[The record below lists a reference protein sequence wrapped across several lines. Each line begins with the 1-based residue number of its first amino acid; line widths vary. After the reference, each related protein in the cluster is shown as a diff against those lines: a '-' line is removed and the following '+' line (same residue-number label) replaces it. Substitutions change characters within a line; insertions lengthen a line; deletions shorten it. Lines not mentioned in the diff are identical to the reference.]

1 VELVEELTK
10 WLQANWD
17 PDLEVGEWWRRL
29 GLEGWAA
36 PSLPENAFGRGL
48 SRGDTVV
55 VQRTISSFG
64 ALPAPGGLGL
74 LLAAPTIAAHGT
86 QRQIDNYVKDIV
98 TGQKAWCQLFSEPAA
113 GSDLAGLQTRAE
125 RDGDEWVV
133 NGQKVW
139 TSSGHWAD
147 IGMLLARTNVDV
159 PKHKG
164 ITYFALDMHQPGVE
178 VRPLREMTG
187 RAMFN
192 EVFLTEARTTSDA
205 IIGGIDNGWAVANT
219 TLANERAGLGAG
231 GGDAAASLALPGT
244 VAGHL
249 SMRAGDFVGKGTR
262 KKSGED
268 TGGLFGVSVSSL
280 AKIAKETGAWD
291 DPTIRQDIARLYTL
305 GEVGRYSNLRM
316 KAMRASGGDIPG
328 LPNMAKLSMSE
339 MVRLSRDLGLRILG
353 PYGMLHGYTNEQR
366 EQLAKITGR
375 PVFGAITDAALFA
388 QAPSIYGGTDQIQRN
403 ILGER
408 VLGLPRE
415 PSNDREVPFRDLL
428 KNR

>member
-1 VELVEELTK
+1 
-10 WLQANWD
+10 
-17 PDLEVGEWWRRL
+17 
-29 GLEGWAA
+29 
-36 PSLPENAFGRGL
+36 
-48 SRGDTVV
+48 
-55 VQRTISSFG
+55 
-64 ALPAPGGLGL
+64 
-74 LLAAPTIAAHGT
+74 
-86 QRQIDNYVKDIV
+86 
-98 TGQKAWCQLFSEPAA
+98 
-113 GSDLAGLQTRAE
+113 
-125 RDGDEWVV
+125 
-133 NGQKVW
+133 
-139 TSSGHWAD
+139 
-147 IGMLLARTNVDV
+147 
-159 PKHKG
+159 
-164 ITYFALDMHQPGVE
+164 MHQPGVE